1 MDNTNYFDVF
11 ASFIKIMREKY
22 ELKEEINEKMINE
35 IKKKFEGLIDI
46 NDDNE
51 ENDEEKN
58 EPEDAKDE

>member
-1 MDNTNYFDVF
+1 
-11 ASFIKIMREKY
+11 MREKY

-35 IKKKFEGLIDI
+35 IKKKFEGLIEL

>member
-35 IKKKFEGLIDI
+35 IKKKFEGLIEL

-58 EPEDAKDE
+58 EFEDDKDE